1 MADLVRMDYTAFAYA
16 IVGIV
21 LYTVAIVT
29 TFGRTLWE
37 RSTLGPV
44 LGPTVMI
51 ISTSIAGLGAVVLGY
66 LMIITLGGSPSLNL
80 AKFISHVTSS
90 KQIIEQSKT
99 PPTLSRSSKILDR
112 VQLLFVAGVVFI
124 SAVGLGWDVHN
135 GDGPGAGMF
144 QPLLHALDIFSRPVG
159 VGPIA
164 FSRQL
169 IPALLVLTVIAG
181 IVPALV
187 LPYFD
192 RIKVTGLNASP
203 FHKTLLYYEV
213 GALAGLGA
221 ILTLVGLFYR
231 SLWLNRAPLPYHF
244 GILSLLGF
252 SLHFSLGMYFGKRKA
267 EVKILER
274 IRRSQSGRLI
284 VLQ

>member
-1 MADLVRMDYTAFAYA
+1 VADLVKLDYAAIAYA
-16 IVGIV
+16 IVGIL
-21 LYTVAIVT
+21 LYAIAIVT
-29 TFGRTLWE
+29 TFGHTLWE
-37 RSTLGPV
+37 RSSFGPV
-44 LGPTVMI
+44 LGPVVMV

-66 LMIITLGGSPSLNL
+66 LMTFTLGGSPSLNF
-80 AKFISHVTSS
+80 ARFISRITSS
-90 KQIIEQSKT
+90 KQIIELSKT
-99 PPTLSRSSKILDR
+99 PPTSNSRILVR
-112 VQLLFVAGVVFI
+112 AQLLLVTGVVFI

-144 QPLLHALDIFSRPVG
+144 QPFLHALDIFSRPIG
-159 VGPIA
+159 VGPII

-169 IPALLVLTVIAG
+169 IPALLALTALAG

-187 LPYFD
+187 FPYFD
-192 RIKVTGLNASP
+192 RIKVTGLNAGQ

-244 GILSLLGF
+244 GLLSLLGF
-252 SLHFSLGMYFGKRKA
+252 SLHFSLGMYFGRGKA
-267 EVKILER
+267 EAKILQR
-274 IRRSQSGRLI
+274 IHRSRSGKLL

>member
-1 MADLVRMDYTAFAYA
+1 MADLVRLDYTAFAYA

-21 LYTVAIVT
+21 FYAIAIVT

-51 ISTSIAGLGAVVLGY
+51 ISTAIAGLGSVVVGY
-66 LMIITLGGSPSLNL
+66 LLILALGGSPSLNL
-80 AKFISHVTSS
+80 AKFISHITRS
-90 KQIIEQSKT
+90 KQIVE
-99 PPTLSRSSKILDR
+99 LSNAPLASSRTGKILDR
-112 VQLLFVAGVVFI
+112 VQLLFVTGVVFI

-135 GDGPGAGMF
+135 VDGPGAGMF
-144 QPLLHALDIFSRPVG
+144 QPLLHTLDIFSRPVG
-159 VGPIA
+159 VGPIV

-169 IPALLVLTVIAG
+169 IPALVLLTALAG
-181 IVPALV
+181 FVPALV

-192 RIKVTGLNASP
+192 RIKVTGLNAGQ

-213 GALAGLGA
+213 GALAGLGV

-252 SLHFSLGMYFGKRKA
+252 SLHFSLGMYFGRRKA
-267 EVKILER
+267 EIKILER
-274 IRRSQSGRLI
+274 IRRSQSGKLI